1 MLFSEKLRQKKT
13 VKNGK
18 KSYLH
23 KMMDGYNESRKTQS
37 GYLFS

>member
-1 MLFSEKLRQKKT
+1 MLFSEIWRQKT

-18 KSYLH
+18 KSYLY